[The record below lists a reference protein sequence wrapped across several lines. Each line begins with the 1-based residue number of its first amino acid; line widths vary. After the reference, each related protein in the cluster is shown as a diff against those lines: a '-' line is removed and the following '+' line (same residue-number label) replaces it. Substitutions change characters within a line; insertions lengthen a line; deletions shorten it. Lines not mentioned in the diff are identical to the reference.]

1 MSVEMQDHSRN
12 ELLKT
17 KVQAAVSTSMG
28 MFDGIKLVEKKEECM
43 GVSLLRPLRMYFP
56 HI

>member
-1 MSVEMQDHSRN
+1 MS
-12 ELLKT
+12 LKT
-17 KVQAAVSTSMG
+17 KVQATVSTSMG

-43 GVSLLRPLRMYFP
+43 GVSPTKAFENVLP